1 MEKFY
6 LESNKY
12 PFKADDYEECKKALL
27 DEYGKGL
34 RSYAL
39 EFITDKSKTR
49 DDRYFDVTIEIE
61 NMDRLVNLIYLTNKG
76 ILIDEDAITLYEW
89 SATKHL

>member
-12 PFKADDYEECKKALL
+12 PFKADNYEECKKAFL

-39 EFITDKSKTR
+39 EFI
-49 DDRYFDVTIEIE
+49 I
-61 NMDRLVNLIYLTNKG
+61 
-76 ILIDEDAITLYEW
+76 
-89 SATKHL
+89 

>member
-1 MEKFY
+1 MTLWKNFI
-6 LESNKY
+6 LNQINIHLKLMIM
-12 PFKADDYEECKKALL
+12 KNVKKAFL

-76 ILIDEDAITLYEW
+76 ILIDEDAITLYE
-89 SATKHL
+89 

>member
-1 MEKFY
+1 MNME
-6 LESNKY
+6 
-12 PFKADDYEECKKALL
+12 
-27 DEYGKGL
+27 GL

-76 ILIDEDAITLYEW
+76 ILIDEDAITLCEW
-89 SATKHL
+89 STTKHL

>member
-1 MEKFY
+1 MIMK
-6 LESNKY
+6 NV
-12 PFKADDYEECKKALL
+12 KKAFL